1 VERCQTLIQS
11 QFNIQSCAALP
22 CIAKLKWITQ
32 YQSCRQWI
40 SLALS
45 PKTLAVW

>member
-11 QFNIQSCAALP
+11 QFNIQSCATLP

-32 YQSCRQWI
+32 YQ
-40 SLALS
+40 LASHVLILR
-45 PKTLAVW
+45 TVWNAEL